1 MFLRVYGG
9 RKKSEN
15 FVSTKGTISVTTN
28 ISGASIKITSTTS
41 GSSAVVDDAFKDKTY
56 TTTKLAPGE
65 YEVVVTKEGY
75 DPYKTTVKVNGDV
88 TVEANLKESIVTGA
102 TATVTNAL
110 VDYKNT
116 VLVNDNAIVTVNVK
130 DSEGKAVAGKTV
142 VFSIDQIQGT
152 LADNDPAKLEIKG
165 EVVKTTDANG
175 NATFIVGLKN
185 ATKDCT
191 KEDHKASAKFTAK
204 VLGVEDETKSATD
217 GCVGFAALDLT
228 KVKVNPDDVKPNA
241 GKLEAGESAGGK
253 NVSGISK
260 TKSLIGK
267 DVEYLSTQ
275 KVSSEGKD
283 EHEVTFDAKPIISLP
298 DMGADEVSKDYVQ
311 LVNEKSGD
319 YFTYANYDKVIKVN
333 VDTRKLQYATLMFND
348 IEVSKYTKLVITP
361 CSDAEGKTPLKKV
374 DPYVIKGEHSQ
385 KGFGYQIPLNEGDT
399 IKSIKVS
406 LKSGGQV
413 QTNMNSGFDI
423 DKIVGVYKANA
434 STDGTTEEV
443 KNAKIDWE
451 NVEPVM
457 SDLVKFTDKTEVTAT
472 EFASAHKIAL
482 KGVSLD
488 YQVPAFPYTG
498 DAVIREFDKNGK
510 VINYYLAPTV
520 KATGAN
526 NTNTNIIEA
535 NAKAYKATY
544 EEATT
549 HKVGDIKTEG
559 NLVKIN
565 STKVGASNLKG
576 TISLPTLV
584 GDGLDA
590 SNKYVYTS
598 VQWNPI
604 PKSSSSDAFLAL
616 SGQNITVK
624 AQITDKNGNPVS
636 ESGKDIKYT
645 YAGNDSSF
653 TSKNPSKNIKG
664 NIAVVKNESTDVH
677 GQATLVLS
685 AGDKNSLTGLSATC
699 TDSNYNVK
707 LIVGGQNTLTDT
719 ADLYWINAN
728 LKFRDTVD
736 GPDYITKDTTDGRT
750 VDVEVSKPTAA
761 TPWRYAV
768 QTVGNKLTDGV
779 LKDSEVNIKGL
790 KVQTSFDTENKGK
803 YKVVEDVNGAAE
815 GTSDYKNKD
824 VIINKLTPASI
835 GDKVVFEIGGRE
847 YPCVGEGGTPN
858 LNARMNLNVD
868 WGTTGTALTLIN
880 PDGTNIADGTTK
892 VYVKV
897 TDGTGKN
904 PLKKT
909 RVTFKSSNVNDTFVE
924 AD

>member
-1 MFLRVYGG
+1 MFIRVCGG
-9 RKKSEN
+9 RKKSEK
-15 FVSTKGTISVTTN
+15 FVSTEGTISVTTN

-65 YEVVVTKEGY
+65 YEVEVTKEGY

-142 VFSIDQIQGT
+142 VFSIDQIQKKLNGEA
-152 LADNDPAKLEIKG
+152 LDDSNPNKLEIKG

-191 KEDHKASAKFTAK
+191 KEDHIASAKFTAK

-241 GKLEAGESAGGK
+241 GKLEAGESAGD
-253 NVSGISK
+253 VSGISK

-385 KGFGYQIPLNEGDT
+385 KGFGYQIPLNYATDGKK

-406 LKSGGQV
+406 LISAGQV

-434 STDGTTEEV
+434 STDGTTE
-443 KNAKIDWE
+443 
-451 NVEPVM
+451 
-457 SDLVKFTDKTEVTAT
+457 
-472 EFASAHKIAL
+472 
-482 KGVSLD
+482 
-488 YQVPAFPYTG
+488 
-498 DAVIREFDKNGK
+498 
-510 VINYYLAPTV
+510 
-520 KATGAN
+520 
-526 NTNTNIIEA
+526 
-535 NAKAYKATY
+535 
-544 EEATT
+544 
-549 HKVGDIKTEG
+549 
-559 NLVKIN
+559 
-565 STKVGASNLKG
+565 
-576 TISLPTLV
+576 
-584 GDGLDA
+584 
-590 SNKYVYTS
+590 
-598 VQWNPI
+598 
-604 PKSSSSDAFLAL
+604 
-616 SGQNITVK
+616 
-624 AQITDKNGNPVS
+624 
-636 ESGKDIKYT
+636 GKDEACCFWI
-645 YAGNDSSF
+645 
-653 TSKNPSKNIKG
+653 
-664 NIAVVKNESTDVH
+664 
-677 GQATLVLS
+677 LS
-685 AGDKNSLTGLSATC
+685 
-699 TDSNYNVK
+699 
-707 LIVGGQNTLTDT
+707 
-719 ADLYWINAN
+719 
-728 LKFRDTVD
+728 
-736 GPDYITKDTTDGRT
+736 
-750 VDVEVSKPTAA
+750 
-761 TPWRYAV
+761 
-768 QTVGNKLTDGV
+768 
-779 LKDSEVNIKGL
+779 
-790 KVQTSFDTENKGK
+790 
-803 YKVVEDVNGAAE
+803 
-815 GTSDYKNKD
+815 
-824 VIINKLTPASI
+824 
-835 GDKVVFEIGGRE
+835 
-847 YPCVGEGGTPN
+847 
-858 LNARMNLNVD
+858 
-868 WGTTGTALTLIN
+868 
-880 PDGTNIADGTTK
+880 
-892 VYVKV
+892 
-897 TDGTGKN
+897 
-904 PLKKT
+904 
-909 RVTFKSSNVNDTFVE
+909 
-924 AD
+924 